1 MSLVGADW
9 KFLAELLCRKQN
21 LILWAPR
28 SFKEGWRRKTEVF
41 SAKLL
46 FTRFCLLAF
55 SPSGSFSVSRQQK
68 KKIRIQVFREA
79 SYETSARLKIR
90 LLQFCKYQKICTFF
104 RLAQKKKKKSTS
116 FSLCYFSFSESFQS
130 WSTVSWNSCFMW
142 RKSDTQWL
150 SR

>member
-79 SYETSARLKIR
+79 SYKTPARLKIR

-104 RLAQKKKKKSTS
+104 RLAQKKKKSTS

-130 WSTVSWNSCFMW
+130 WSTVFLGIVALCGGRVTPSG
-142 RKSDTQWL
+142 
-150 SR
+150 

>member
-104 RLAQKKKKKSTS
+104 RLAQKKKKSPLHFPCAIFLFLKV
-116 FSLCYFSFSESFQS
+116 FNLGQLFLGIVALCGGRVTPSG
-130 WSTVSWNSCFMW
+130 
-142 RKSDTQWL
+142 
-150 SR
+150 